1 MINLEVELRTQD
13 MTQDDTHHVVTCM
26 YSSESM
32 QAGVHVHTLSPLP
45 SGTMHDKVI
54 HDKVPSHIKNF

>member
-1 MINLEVELRTQD
+1 MI
-13 MTQDDTHHVVTCM
+13 QDDTHHVVSCM
-26 YSSESM
+26 YSSEYM
-32 QAGVHVHTLSPLP
+32 QAEVRVHAPLP